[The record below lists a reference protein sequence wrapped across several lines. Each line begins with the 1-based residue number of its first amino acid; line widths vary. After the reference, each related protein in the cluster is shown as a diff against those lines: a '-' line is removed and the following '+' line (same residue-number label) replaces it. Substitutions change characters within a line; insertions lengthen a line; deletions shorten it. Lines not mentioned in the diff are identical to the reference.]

1 MAHDLSY
8 DEVIFD
14 YKLLVDVASI
24 AVKRSANECD
34 RCMSEYHNSG
44 GAKEYAD
51 AVKNCKYAARQLHES
66 TRDLA
71 KSTETL
77 HTLLEGLDRHKKS
90 FINDLNE
97 HPKFEDTREE

>member
-1 MAHDLSY
+1 VSHDFSY
-8 DEVIFD
+8 DEVILD

-34 RCMSEYHNSG
+34 RSLGEYHNQFS
-44 GAKEYAD
+44 KDYIEN
-51 AVKNCKYAARQLHES
+51 VKNCKYAARQLNEAA
-66 TRDLA
+66 RDLA

-90 FINDLNE
+90 FINDVCDN
-97 HPKFEDTREE
+97 PKFEDTREK